1 MVHRLPT
8 DSFEVFL
15 WYCLLGL
22 YHPMVDSEGA
32 AELSKNN
39 MELSSPTRFHYPI
52 LLLTPTQREVTC
64 GLPLMTN

>member
-39 MELSSPTRFHYPI
+39 MELSSPTRFHYP
-52 LLLTPTQREVTC
+52 LYSFSH
-64 GLPLMTN
+64 LPKEKSLVDYP